1 MAEKTPKK
9 GKAGGLAKERQDEK
23 KYSAE
28 TEAIID
34 RLKAEGKLTRN
45 GKNSLRTVSV
55 ELGKFSEA
63 FKSISASIGDQTGSL
78 NGMAVAAAKQAEIQK
93 TEQDFKELD
102 GGGDESD
109 TAKEIKALREAA
121 DLIGAKND
129 LKEKQGPGL
138 IGSLLGGSLFKN
150 IALLAGGGF
159 VAYNFAKGFI
169 DKMTNG
175 GFSRFQNTISD
186 IDWSEIGDSVKTMGN
201 TAMEFAATATAG
213 LGSMIEFFDDP
224 LKILLGLSGAV
235 VGAKL
240 LTSIGTSIAA
250 KAITGL
256 VMGSPG
262 AMSGKAGKGMGKAMM
277 GALGV
282 AGLIYAEDIA
292 EFIVGESRDSDVK
305 NFDISKAAATVGVSV
320 ASGASIGSMFGPH
333 GMLVGAILGCA
344 YGLGLSLVD
353 FVKENFLDTGK
364 VSKEGRKQIERLRDR
379 QELIEM
385 MGQEKFDA
393 TYGGDE
399 RYNLDA
405 IRGDAIA
412 AQSAA
417 QKKLADLQAKKAAI
431 KTTRTVTRDGVKTE
445 VALADFHIKSQY
457 ERVNEKIA
465 DAESQLNTLNAA
477 LAGEGLDPAKLSA
490 LGASNDKAVDS
501 VLAGETLPVDAQLRV
516 TPSTS
521 SSADLR
527 KQADAAI
534 AANPALAAMLD
545 PVGMEA
551 RERQRGMLE
560 NSATNAIS
568 SVTVVNQGG
577 NVNNSVSTTKGG
589 DSVTVGQS
597 IGGGFTFGNGDIY
610 GLAN

>member
-201 TAMEFAATATAG
+201 NAMEFAATATAG

-262 AMSGKAGKGMGKAMM
+262 AMSGAGGKGMGKAMM

-292 EFIVGESRDSDVK
+292 SFIVGDARNADVAS
-305 NFDISKAAATVGVSV
+305 FDIKNAAATVGITA
-320 ASGASIGSMFGPH
+320 ASGASIGSMFGKK
-333 GMLVGAILGCA
+333 GMLIGAVAGAA
-344 YGLGLSLVD
+344 YGLGLGVVD
-353 FVKENFLDTGK
+353 LIKENFLDMGKTSKAGRNVVEKLRQRKKMLDSLGEERFAAWSAGQEDYNEILLKEEAQAAREELKAKVAAAEEAVSNVRTMQISGTDDITGEK
-364 VSKEGRKQIERLRDR
+364 TYSPRAARLVSADMERANERL
-379 QELIEM
+379 ELARSQLATLDTALVGEGIQISPDKTPE
-385 MGQEKFDA
+385 QLAQIAAREAADA
-393 TYGGDE
+393 KE
-399 RYNLDA
+399 LSDA
-405 IRGDAIA
+405 MNRGDGNQGTWIEPG
-412 AQSAA
+412 SAA
-417 QKKLADLQAKKAAI
+417 EAAYVSANALPDLQKKIVAPGDGIMLQNVPSANISATSVGPTI
-431 KTTRTVTRDGVKTE
+431 NNVFNQN
-445 VALADFHIKSQY
+445 DFMQASM
-457 ERVNEKIA
+457 
-465 DAESQLNTLNAA
+465 NTLGANQ
-477 LAGEGLDPAKLSA
+477 LSPFAGSGPL
-490 LGASNDKAVDS
+490 KAGS
-501 VLAGETLPVDAQLRV
+501 
-516 TPSTS
+516 
-521 SSADLR
+521 
-527 KQADAAI
+527 
-534 AANPALAAMLD
+534 
-545 PVGMEA
+545 
-551 RERQRGMLE
+551 
-560 NSATNAIS
+560 
-568 SVTVVNQGG
+568 
-577 NVNNSVSTTKGG
+577 
-589 DSVTVGQS
+589 
-597 IGGGFTFGNGDIY
+597 
-610 GLAN
+610 

>member
-1 MAEKTPKK
+1 MAENTPKK

-63 FKSISASIGDQTGSL
+63 FKSISASIGEQTGSL
-78 NGMAVAAAKQAEIQK
+78 NGMAVAAARQAEIQK

-102 GGGDESD
+102 GEDNESD
-109 TAKEIKALREAA
+109 TAKEIKALKEAT
-121 DLIGAKND
+121 DLISAKND
-129 LKEKQGPGL
+129 LKEAQGPGL

-186 IDWSEIGDSVKTMGN
+186 IDWSEIGDSVKAMGT
-201 TAMEFAATATAG
+201 TAMEFASTATAG

-250 KAITGL
+250 KAIGHL

-262 AMSGKAGKGMGKAMM
+262 AMSGAGGKGMGKAMM
-277 GALGV
+277 GALGA
-282 AGLIYAEDIA
+282 AGLIYAQDIA
-292 EFIVGESRDSDVK
+292 EFIVGEAKNSDVTKIDIK
-305 NFDISKAAATVGVSV
+305 NAASTVGISV
-320 ASGASIGSMFGPH
+320 ASGATIGAMFGPK
-333 GMLVGAILGCA
+333 GMLAGAILGGA
-344 YGLGLSLVD
+344 YGLGLGLVD
-353 FVKENFLDTGK
+353 YVKENLVDMGK
-364 VSKEGRKQIERLRDR
+364 TSKEGKQAIQKLRARKDMVEA
-379 QELIEM
+379 

-393 TYGGDE
+393 W
-399 RYNLDA
+399 
-405 IRGDAIA
+405 A
-412 AQSAA
+412 AGNEDMNEELLLQQASAA
-417 QKKLADLQAKKAAI
+417 QEDIRAKLEEAKKKKDNV
-431 KTTRTVTRDGVKTE
+431 KTTELVSINRRTGERTYRARNQDSILRDLE
-445 VALADFHIKSQY
+445 RADEEIQRY
-457 ERVNEKIA
+457 Q
-465 DAESQLNTLNAA
+465 DQLMTL
-477 LAGEGLDPAKLSA
+477 DSA
-490 LGASNDKAVDS
+490 LQTTGYDPTALIPKVEAIPFDQSGPEMAPGKIVETEAEMSPELKAYLDRNDISN
-501 VLAGETLPVDAQLRV
+501 P
-516 TPSTS
+516 
-521 SSADLR
+521 
-527 KQADAAI
+527 I
-534 AANPALAAMLD
+534 A
-545 PVGMEA
+545 GMEA

-560 NSATNAIS
+560 NSATNSIT